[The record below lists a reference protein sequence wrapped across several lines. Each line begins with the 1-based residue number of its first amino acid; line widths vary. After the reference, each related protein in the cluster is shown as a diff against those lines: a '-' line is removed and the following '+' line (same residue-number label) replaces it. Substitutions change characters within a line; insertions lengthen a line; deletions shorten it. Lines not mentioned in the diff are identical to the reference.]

1 MITLN
6 NLYDCENILDA
17 IENLLESVTGDEASE
32 LGLYDLHSKTE
43 TLREKVM
50 EMMPNIN

>member
-6 NLYDCENILDA
+6 NLYDCENILEA
-17 IENLLESVTGDEASE
+17 IENLLSSVDEDEAAE
-32 LGLYDLHSKTE
+32 LGLPDLYEKSKA
-43 TLREKVM
+43 LREKVM